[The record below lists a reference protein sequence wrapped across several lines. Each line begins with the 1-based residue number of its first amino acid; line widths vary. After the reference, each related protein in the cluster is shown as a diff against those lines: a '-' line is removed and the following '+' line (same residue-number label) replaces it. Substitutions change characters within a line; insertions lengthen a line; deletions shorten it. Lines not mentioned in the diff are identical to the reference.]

1 MNKNEKEKL
10 EEKKMIIKLPDGK
23 KVEAYP
29 MIPAQGLMWFVA
41 KHHGTDSPVLNIV
54 TGYYWQGEFDTALMK
69 EALYEAIDRC
79 DTMRLRFAKRP
90 FGKVVQYLADKAE
103 MEILEEDLS
112 HMTWDDAQEF
122 IKERSHSMIEM
133 FYKPVNEIKIIHLE
147 NDYHGIYMKLHH
159 LAFDGYSSKAFLAD
173 ALSIYLHKKY
183 GTAYPKPMR
192 SYIDMVEKELE
203 YPKSEQHKKD
213 VAYWK
218 ASVKTD
224 GEPIYTDYV
233 RPSRLIEQRIEKNKP
248 NLRAAEVLDGD
259 NPSSR
264 TLKFSLDAETSQRL
278 LKMCAERGLSV
289 PCVLMMGMRSALSS
303 FNNNEKDISYKVM
316 VNRRATLLEKKC
328 GGVRMHFFSMRNIVE
343 PEMTFEEAV
352 RVIEKSQN
360 EVFEHSNMGSMES
373 VLLRHLSM
381 KKSNRYTYEC
391 ITFSYHPHFPM
402 PYYGDDMKKTSRG
415 FWYNNDASVQPL
427 YLTVMHRSYDAGL
440 DFNFE
445 YRICNN
451 PGEELLHF
459 YDKILDTL
467 LLGLENPDIK
477 VSEILEKI
485 KEDKVK

>member
-1 MNKNEKEKL
+1 MKL
-10 EEKKMIIKLPDGK
+10 KLQNGK
-23 KVEAYP
+23 KVDAYP
-29 MIPAQGLMWFVA
+29 MIPAQKLMWFVA
-41 KHHGTDSPVLNIV
+41 NHHGSDSPVLNIV
-54 TGYYWQGEFDTALMK
+54 TGYYWQGEFDTELMK

-90 FGKVVQYLADKAE
+90 LGKVVQYLADE
-103 MEILEEDLS
+103 SGIEIVEEDLS
-112 HMTWDDAQEF
+112 HMPWDEAQEF

-133 FYKPVNEIKIIHLE
+133 FNKPVNEIKIMHLE

-159 LAFDGYSSKAFLAD
+159 LAFDGYSSKVFLAD

-213 VAYWK
+213 SKYWK
-218 ASVKTD
+218 ESVTKD

-233 RPSRLIEQRIEKNKP
+233 RPSRLLEQRIAKNKP
-248 NLRAAEVLDGD
+248 NLRMAEVLDGD

-264 TLKFSLDAETSQRL
+264 TLKFSLDAETSQ
-278 LKMCAERGLSV
+278 KIINMAAERGLSV

-303 FNNNEKDISYKVM
+303 FNDNEKDISYKIM
-316 VNRRATLLEKKC
+316 VNRRATLLEKKS

-343 PEMTFEEAV
+343 PEMTFTEAV
-352 RVIEKSQN
+352 RVIEKSQTD
-360 EVFEHSNMGSMES
+360 VFEHSNISPMKA
-373 VLLRHLSM
+373 VLLRHLAM
-381 KKSNRYTYEC
+381 KSSNRYTYEC

-402 PYYGDDMKKTSRG
+402 PYYGEDMKKSSRG

-427 YLTVMHRSYDAGL
+427 YLTVMHRSNDNGL

-445 YRICNN
+445 YRIVNN

-459 YDKILDTL
+459 YDKLLDTL
-467 LLGLENPDIK
+467 LLGVENPDIK